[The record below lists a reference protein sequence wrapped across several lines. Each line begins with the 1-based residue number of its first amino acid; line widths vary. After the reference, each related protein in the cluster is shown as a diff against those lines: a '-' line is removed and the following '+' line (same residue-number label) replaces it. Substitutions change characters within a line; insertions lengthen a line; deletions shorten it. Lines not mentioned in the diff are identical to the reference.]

1 MGPGNA
7 ASQLRTASVS
17 QDQRKCIG
25 LRGLR
30 KYLFLATQAQQLNK
44 ECERCSYYYLD
55 DG

>member
-1 MGPGNA
+1 MHAVSVCNDVAGNHIC
-7 ASQLRTASVS
+7 
-17 QDQRKCIG
+17 RKCIG